1 MNVSLLLRRQARST
15 PDAIA
20 WSGAQ
25 GATVTYAAFERTV
38 DALARRLAALGIG
51 EGTIAAVAVRD
62 PYRHLAVALALGR
75 VGAVHAHAGLPGAL
89 TDIAL
94 VDGDPPGNGCA
105 RVASVADA
113 WPGDADVDAR
123 AAPFAAH
130 AGGAALCMLC
140 PTSGSTGV
148 PKFVPVSHDLALRRI
163 AARAHEVAGAIGGRG
178 PGALRQAC
186 YIGMG
191 SSYAFTSALLVL
203 SSGGTVLE
211 PDLNVDTMAGWL
223 RTSGVNRI
231 IASPIVL
238 QKLAAVLPEPRVAG
252 ALETVEAGGG
262 ALPARLR
269 ALVARR
275 LAPDIVVTYG
285 LTECGRVA
293 GAAVAAL
300 PDLPGAV
307 GRPYPGVTV
316 EIVDTEHRS
325 VPAGTEGLIRV
336 RGDRCATEYYGD
348 PAATA
353 AVFRDGWVYPG
364 DRGVQERD
372 GVLRVVG
379 RADDVI
385 NRGGAKIDP
394 RAIEAALLALGGI
407 REVAVFGAADG
418 AGMTSVCAAVVSDA
432 PLDVSAFHA
441 RCRAALGA
449 RAPAFVMR
457 IAELPLTPNGK
468 VDRPALARMAVAASR
483 ARTPPRHAAGT

>member
-20 WSGAQ
+20 WSSVQ

-38 DALARRLAALGIG
+38 DALARRLAALGIAD
-51 EGTIAAVAVRD
+51 GTIAAIVAPD
-62 PYRHLAVALALGR
+62 PFRYLAIALAAGRLG
-75 VGAVHAHAGLPGAL
+75 AAHAHAQLPGAL
-89 TDIAL
+89 ADIAL
-94 VDGDPPGNGCA
+94 VDGDLPGHGCA
-105 RVASVADA
+105 RVAAI
-113 WPGDADVDAR
+113 ADVWPAPAAVDAH
-123 AAPFAAH
+123 AAPLPVH
-130 AGGAALCMLC
+130 TGGAALCMLC

-163 AARAHEVAGAIGGRG
+163 AARAHEVAGAAGGRG
-178 PGALRQAC
+178 PAALRQAC

-203 SSGGTVLE
+203 SAGGTVLE
-211 PDLNVDTMAGWL
+211 PDRNADTMASWL

-316 EIVDTEHRS
+316 EVVDAEQRS

-336 RGDRCATEYYGD
+336 RGERCAAAYYMD

-364 DRGVQERD
+364 DRGVLERD

-379 RADDVI
+379 RTDDVI
-385 NRGGAKIDP
+385 NRGGAKVDP
-394 RAIEAALLALGGI
+394 RALEAALLALGGI

-432 PLDVSAFHA
+432 PLDVPAFHA

-457 IAELPLTPNGK
+457 LAALPHTASGK
-468 VDRPALARMAVAASR
+468 VDRPALARMAVEASR